1 MTMVNNKLTEKNKK
15 KRQEDNEDDGYRS
28 QTQRR
33 SQMLMAADDDAESRL
48 RVRLDYRQFIDD
60 LNTNRQLYIAP
71 DNDELEK
78 KIDQV
83 DQAFAKGKNTKKII
97 FNKKQQ
103 ENFLFKVKMPREGV
117 LDASTLRTISNLASV
132 RIRAVDEA
140 GSLDRAYEFAR
151 KSEKILS
158 SLVGNANEF
167 YEIFGNFHHIVPAP
181 CMMNGRLPTKLF
193 TNEYHEK
200 QKQRAKPVRQQKL
213 TQEELEKSRT
223 RPEEKQRAKP
233 VRQQKLTQEELEKSR
248 TRPEEVKEFNS
259 ELGEQTIKQIMHIK
273 RCLVKTYISAKS
285 SPIDY
290 FEFVV
295 DPSSFAKTV
304 ENMFHVSFLIKEGFV
319 NLFQDDVSLPAL
331 EPTDKAMNRIPS
343 SSSTQTD
350 DASER
355 ANQMIMSITMDE
367 WEQLIEVYEITEAQ
381 IPSKHN

>member
-223 RPEEKQRAKP
+223 RPEE
-233 VRQQKLTQEELEKSR
+233 
-248 TRPEEVKEFNS
+248 VKEFNS

>member
-1 MTMVNNKLTEKNKK
+1 MVNNTVTEKNKK
-15 KRQEDNEDDGYRS
+15 KQRQEDNDDDGYRS
-28 QTQRR
+28 QTQQR
-33 SQMLMAADDDAESRL
+33 SQMTITDDDAEMRL

-60 LNTNRQLYIAP
+60 LNTNRQLYTAP

-83 DQAFAKGKNTKKII
+83 DQAFA
-97 FNKKQQ
+97 
-103 ENFLFKVKMPREGV
+103 KVKMPREGV

-140 GSLDRAYEFAR
+140 GSLDRAYDFAR
-151 KSEKILS
+151 KCEKILS
-158 SLVGNANEF
+158 KLVGSANEF
-167 YEIFGNFHHIVPAP
+167 YEIFGNFHHIVPS
-181 CMMNGRLPTKLF
+181 CSMMNGRLPTKLF
-193 TNEYHEK
+193 TNEYQEK
-200 QKQRAKPVRQQKL
+200 Q
-213 TQEELEKSRT
+213 
-223 RPEEKQRAKP
+223 KQRAKP

-273 RCLVKTYISAKS
+273 RCLVERYKAVDS

-290 FEFVV
+290 FEFVI
-295 DPSSFAKTV
+295 DPKSFAKTV

-319 NLFQDDVSLPAL
+319 NLFQDDVNLPAL
-331 EPTDKAMNRIPS
+331 EPTNKAMNRMASS

-350 DASER
+350 DSSER

-367 WEQLIEVYEITEAQ
+367 WEQLIEVYDITEAQ
-381 IPSKHN
+381 IPPKNH

>member
-83 DQAFAKGKNTKKII
+83 DQAFA
-97 FNKKQQ
+97 
-103 ENFLFKVKMPREGV
+103 KVKMPREGV

-223 RPEEKQRAKP
+223 RPEE
-233 VRQQKLTQEELEKSR
+233 
-248 TRPEEVKEFNS
+248 VKEFNS

-290 FEFVV
+290 FEFVI

-331 EPTDKAMNRIPS
+331 EPTDKAMNRIAS

>member
-1 MTMVNNKLTEKNKK
+1 MTMVNNKSSEKSKH
-15 KRQEDNEDDGYRS
+15 KRPEENDDNGYGS
-28 QTQRR
+28 QTQRP
-33 SQMLMAADDDAESRL
+33 SQMSMVEDDAELRL

-60 LNTNRQLYIAP
+60 LNTNRQLYTSP

-83 DQAFAKGKNTKKII
+83 DKAFA
-97 FNKKQQ
+97 
-103 ENFLFKVKMPREGV
+103 KVKMPREGV

-140 GSLDRAYEFAR
+140 GGLDRAYEFAR
-151 KSEKILS
+151 KCEKILS
-158 SLVGNANEF
+158 KLVGNANEF
-167 YEIFGNFHHIVPAP
+167 YEIFGNFHHILPAP
-181 CMMNGRLPTKLF
+181 CLMNGRLPTKLF

-213 TQEELEKSRT
+213 TQEELERT
-223 RPEEKQRAKP
+223 
-233 VRQQKLTQEELEKSR
+233 R

-273 RCLVKTYISAKS
+273 RCLVERYKSADC

-290 FEFVV
+290 FEFVI
-295 DPSSFAKTV
+295 DPASFAKTV

-331 EPTDKAMNRIPS
+331 EPTSKAMNRTANS
-343 SSSTQTD
+343 NSSTQADEST
-350 DASER
+350 ER

-367 WEQLIEVYEITEAQ
+367 WEQLIEVYDIVEAQ
-381 IPSKHN
+381 IPPKNN